1 MNLNL
6 RFFFPIVIR
15 VHFWA
20 CAGLL
25 CYKPFSLYKKYF
37 SHIKYVRAKNYL
49 FLIVKI
55 REFL

>member
-20 CAGLL
+20 CAG
-25 CYKPFSLYKKYF
+25 CYGKVLEKQ
-37 SHIKYVRAKNYL
+37 I
-49 FLIVKI
+49 
-55 REFL
+55 